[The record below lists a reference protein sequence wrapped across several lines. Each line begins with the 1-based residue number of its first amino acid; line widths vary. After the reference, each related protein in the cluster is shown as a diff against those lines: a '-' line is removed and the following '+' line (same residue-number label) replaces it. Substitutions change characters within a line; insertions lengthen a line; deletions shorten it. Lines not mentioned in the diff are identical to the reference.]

1 MPQTNLR
8 ILIAALGSHGDVHP
22 FIGIAKELLRRGH
35 DVTVLAPAIFE
46 RLMQSLELDYVSI
59 GTVEQFESF
68 AARPELWRPV
78 LGIRVLVQGMLEML
92 QPYYRAIEQRHEP
105 GRTVLVISSIAIGG
119 RVAQE
124 KLGIPAV
131 SVHLSPAILR
141 SVHQPARTPPLPV
154 APSLNTFRAS
164 LGLSPV
170 KGIFRNWIHS
180 PDRVI
185 GLFPDWFAPAPP
197 DWPKQTVTTGF
208 PLYDE
213 SDVTPIDASL
223 EEFLVEGDAPIAFT
237 PGSAM
242 RHGREFFAAAVETC
256 RLLGRRGLLLSRF
269 SEHIP
274 ANLPRGI
281 RHVSYA
287 PFSRLLPR
295 CAAMI
300 HHGGIGT
307 TAQALAA
314 GVPQV
319 VVPRAHDQPDNAARL
334 GRLGVG
340 ETVPANRF
348 TASRACAA
356 LNRAMDGIHRAAC
369 AVVKQRFTID
379 NSLPRTVEWIE
390 RTR

>member
-141 SVHQPARTPPLPV
+141 SVHQPARTPPLGGTGWSMRRP
-154 APSLNTFRAS
+154 TRWC
-164 LGLSPV
+164 
-170 KGIFRNWIHS
+170 WIA
-180 PDRVI
+180 R
-185 GLFPDWFAPAPP
+185 
-197 DWPKQTVTTGF
+197 
-208 PLYDE
+208 
-213 SDVTPIDASL
+213 
-223 EEFLVEGDAPIAFT
+223 
-237 PGSAM
+237 
-242 RHGREFFAAAVETC
+242 
-256 RLLGRRGLLLSRF
+256 
-269 SEHIP
+269 
-274 ANLPRGI
+274 
-281 RHVSYA
+281 
-287 PFSRLLPR
+287 SRLR
-295 CAAMI
+295 
-300 HHGGIGT
+300 
-307 TAQALAA
+307 
-314 GVPQV
+314 
-319 VVPRAHDQPDNAARL
+319 
-334 GRLGVG
+334 
-340 ETVPANRF
+340 
-348 TASRACAA
+348 
-356 LNRAMDGIHRAAC
+356 
-369 AVVKQRFTID
+369 
-379 NSLPRTVEWIE
+379 
-390 RTR
+390 